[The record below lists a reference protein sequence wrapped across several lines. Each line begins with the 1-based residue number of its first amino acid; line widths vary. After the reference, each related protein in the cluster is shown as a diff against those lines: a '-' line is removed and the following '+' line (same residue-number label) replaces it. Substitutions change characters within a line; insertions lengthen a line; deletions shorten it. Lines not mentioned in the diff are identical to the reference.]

1 MMKRVALVTGARKG
15 LGQETAVELAKLGHD
30 VALVARNACTE
41 TEERIKKEAPGITAV
56 SYQCDISDPKQVNA
70 MAEKVERELG
80 AVDILINNAGIYPF
94 MMFEDVTYEAWKKYF
109 ATNVDGP
116 FNCCKAF
123 LPHMKE
129 QGWGRVVSI
138 ASNSFLNGADPKL
151 SGYISTKGAVIGLTR
166 ALASEYGEYGVT
178 VNAVAPGLFVCEST
192 IKEIGGEP
200 GDEGAGKWDL
210 MYNLQAIPKYPYPAD
225 FVGAIKFLVSEEAGF
240 MTAQTMYVD
249 GGLARA

>member
-1 MMKRVALVTGARKG
+1 M
-15 LGQETAVELAKLGHD
+15 
-30 VALVARNACTE
+30 
-41 TEERIKKEAPGITAV
+41 
-56 SYQCDISDPKQVNA
+56 
-70 MAEKVERELG
+70 
-80 AVDILINNAGIYPF
+80 
-94 MMFEDVTYEAWKKYF
+94 
-109 ATNVDGP
+109 
-116 FNCCKAF
+116 
-123 LPHMKE
+123 
-129 QGWGRVVSI
+129 SI

-166 ALASEYGEYGVT
+166 ALASEYGEYGIT

-192 IKEIGGEP
+192 IKEIGGKP